1 MRPMNAGER
10 AGPGELERLVQLA
23 SYEAAAAA
31 RRRGSGAAQ
40 GRRISN
46 TVVLVLMVATSAV
59 SLFDLYLLGTGV
71 PH

>member
-23 SYEAAAAA
+23 SYEAAAA